1 MWIRPKPEVLM
12 ETLVI
17 EIQNPEARRLIDNMV
32 DLGLISVKSVE
43 PSWKE
48 RWKKLSDSL
57 PIYSDLSDEDIT
69 SEIDEVRNKRIVS

>member
-1 MWIRPKPEVLM
+1 M

-48 RWKKLSDSL
+48 RWNKLSDSL
-57 PIYSDLSDEDIT
+57 PISCDISDDDIM
-69 SEIDEVRNKRIVS
+69 SEIDEVRNKHVAS

>member
-1 MWIRPKPEVLM
+1 M

-48 RWKKLSDSL
+48 RWKKISDSL
-57 PIYSDLSDEDIT
+57 PPSSDLSDEDIM
-69 SEIDEVRNKRIVS
+69 SEIDELRSKRVIS

>member
-1 MWIRPKPEVLM
+1 M

-17 EIQNPEARRLIDNMV
+17 EIQNPEARRLIDNIV
-32 DLGLISVKSVE
+32 DLGLISVKTME

-57 PIYSDLSDEDIT
+57 PISSDISDEDIMG
-69 SEIDEVRNKRIVS
+69 EIDKVRNKHVIS